1 MKILSIA
8 RWLAIIVTG
17 CATLPTVSHAEER
30 PTRSTI
36 WDIHLGDTASSIPN
50 EYVNYAC
57 GTNGGPPSLPL
68 ANFAA
73 FKKCKPDAN
82 GLHEVYFEY
91 DDELEYIARAK
102 DIDREITRWA
112 GTTEI
117 RFPLIVSALFD
128 DAGVLEGIR
137 LITDSRPE
145 HRSEITEADL
155 KTREDAYQFGGI
167 MAGRFNIEA
176 ERDCKALPPAEGENE
191 VGTQFIKR
199 ACEKIDA
206 DAHRKYVL
214 RVNLYRKPGQSA
226 VNPQLPT
233 QLTQGQFESSSR
245 LEIYVSE

>member
-68 ANFAA
+68 PNFAA

-91 DDELEYIARAK
+91 DDELEYAARALENRL
-102 DIDREITRWA
+102 DIMRYA
-112 GTTEI
+112 GTTAFE
-117 RFPLIVSALFD
+117 FPIVASVLFD
-128 DAGVLEGIR
+128 DSGQVRGER
-137 LITDSRPE
+137 MITDPRQQVSRDRLEFWELANFLKQNFGDDPWTCTDLPP
-145 HRSEITEADL
+145 SEGEMPVGTKFM
-155 KTREDAYQFGGI
+155 KTR
-167 MAGRFNIEA
+167 
-176 ERDCKALPPAEGENE
+176 
-191 VGTQFIKR
+191 
-199 ACEKIDA
+199 CEKTVAGKHLVVEQRFFQKKGQQLVDPQSG
-206 DAHRKYVL
+206 
-214 RVNLYRKPGQSA
+214 KPQPEA
-226 VNPQLPT
+226 
-233 QLTQGQFESSSR
+233 FESATRFEMYDASLQLR
-245 LEIYVSE
+245 